1 MKTASVRELRSR
13 TAELIDS
20 DEPVLVTRNGKSAAL
35 LYPLHDPNKVPLE
48 VRRQLFLE
56 LTAKIGRQ
64 LGPDVTEEEIA
75 RDFAAYQKR
84 RRRR

>member
-20 DEPVLVTRNGKSAAL
+20 DEPVIVTRNGKNAAV
-35 LYPLHDPNKVPLE
+35 LYPLHDPDKVPLE

-56 LTAKIGRQ
+56 MSAKIGEQ
-64 LGPDVTEEEIA
+64 LGTSVTEDEIA
-75 RDFAAYQKR
+75 RDFAAHQKR